1 MEAGTELPELKRK
14 MEEWPELELS
24 DLRKTSEFTE
34 WLNIIPEWIAALVRI
49 IISNTQTIA
58 YISMIS
64 SLYTNAGIIALPY
77 PFAVFGMA
85 LLEETRPRKRFW
97 RFTLKYS
104 LLILGMKFISNLTFM
119 QTLMQH

>member
-1 MEAGTELPELKRK
+1 MPELKRK
-14 MEEWPELELS
+14 MEEWPELKLG

-64 SLYTNAGIIALPY
+64 SLYTNAGIIALHY

-104 LLILGMKFISNLTFM
+104 LVILGLKFISNLTFM
-119 QTLMQH
+119 QGIM